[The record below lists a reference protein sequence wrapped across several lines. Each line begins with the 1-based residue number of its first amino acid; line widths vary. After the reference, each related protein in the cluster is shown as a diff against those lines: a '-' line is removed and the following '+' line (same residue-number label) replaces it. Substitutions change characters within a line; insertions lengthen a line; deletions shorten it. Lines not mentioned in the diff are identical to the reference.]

1 MIFDSPSN
9 SEIHRL
15 NGSDEVAANTPIATS
30 SRNEAVVH
38 ASIPCQSTSEIKPA
52 TQTVDMNATM
62 INVKKTEFDKIFD
75 DLTDALSRLRIAD
88 HKCQLL
94 KNQTSFQTY
103 DSDRA
108 RKLTI
113 ATMIDIRMSK

>member
-15 NGSDEVAANTPIATS
+15 NGSDEVAANTPIATP

-38 ASIPCQSTSEIKPA
+38 ASNPCQSTSEIKPA
-52 TQTVDMNATM
+52 TQTVDVKATL
-62 INVKKTEFDKIFD
+62 INLKKTEFEEIFD

-88 HKCQLL
+88 NKSRLL
-94 KNQTSFQTY
+94 RNQTSFQNY
-103 DSDRA
+103 DLDRA